1 MITLL
6 QEKLN
11 ILPYEIV
18 CDIMYKYKG
27 LRHPIATALKN
38 EDVKLKPTIRAC
50 LEYKKLLTI
59 KEREECINWDI
70 EVYWYIEDKDFEINT
85 DIGFFDCRVTIGDW
99 SELENRFPKVLL
111 YHFFSNFY
119 YLKDCSIISFEANEI
134 KKYWKNKIK

>member
-27 LRHPIATALKN
+27 LRHPIATDILEKKI
-38 EDVKLKPTIRAC
+38 KLKPTIRAC
-50 LEYKKLLTI
+50 LEYKKL
-59 KEREECINWDI
+59 KEEEREECINWD
-70 EVYWYIEDKDFEINT
+70 EDFYWEMEDKDFEINT

-119 YLKDCSIISFEANEI
+119 YLRDWCGNSFEAKDI